1 MKRKI
6 YIITLAVLLFSGTP
20 AVCEERSPFEEA
32 SKNLLNYETALTV
45 FSLKGIITTEKN
57 GRAVFLVH
65 GEYLALAQGEKFS
78 VTVEGLKH
86 TFTLK
91 AVEEKNVILKGG
103 NGKTYEVSP

>member
-32 SKNLLNYETALTV
+32 SKSLLNYETALTV
-45 FSLKGIITTEKN
+45 FSLKGIITTGKS
-57 GRAVFLVH
+57 GRAVFLAH
-65 GEYLALAQGEKFS
+65 GEYLALSQGEKFS
-78 VTVEGLKH
+78 VTVGGLKH
-86 TFTLK
+86 TFTIK
-91 AVEEKNVILKGG
+91 AVEEKNVVLKGA